1 MPCRR
6 ANVVASLA
14 LVIALC
20 ALVLWYR
27 FWVEAASQPEPRPER
42 QPEPRQP
49 EPPEPRLSEPPEPL
63 ERPAC
68 DGPRLPALS
77 HGIPQY
83 TQIGLL
89 ESAGS
94 EKDAIP
100 LFGRPTRRGSA
111 NWNYFSRSN
120 TFSPQRLPIFVAGRD
135 CARLQGTSEL
145 CDGDIVDVRGFGSAR
160 VALYTRE
167 DAETQFRL
175 V

>member
-27 FWVEAASQPEPRPER
+27 FWVEAASQPEPRPEPR

-49 EPPEPRLSEPPEPL
+49 EPPEPRLSEPP

-120 TFSPQRLPIFVAGRD
+120 TFSPQRLPIFVDGRD